1 VWRPEVTLDSLTINA
16 VEAEGSIAGSA
27 SDKVVLHTS
36 AIPQSS
42 MQVKSDTKA
51 QPLRLL
57 ILGGGAVVSEFYLPA
72 LARLDWMAGITVSDT
87 SSAALAQVSKRAPW
101 VSTVIGNY
109 SEILSDIGLRSTYDA
124 VVVALPNNLHAPAVL
139 AALEAGFPVLCEK
152 PLALTAEDCRLL
164 SNAATKKKLP
174 LVVGMVRRLTPA
186 AQAACSALNAHLIGA
201 LEEVVVDHGGPY
213 SWTSDSG
220 AFFKRENGGILADL
234 GVHHLDWLAEILG
247 PLAPVSYMDDARGG
261 VEASCNYELR
271 NEQGVRVT
279 LRLSHRHQRSNKII
293 FNGTNG
299 KLILDKDNFASC
311 ILQGIPDGVISEL
324 TPEKAFV
331 DQSWPRDF
339 ISCFA
344 QQFNDFAATVQRA
357 SAPAVTADQAVATMT
372 LIEHAYN
379 SRPTSRPLADDGR
392 PILAQGRVVVS
403 GGTGF
408 IGTALIERLAE
419 IGFDD
424 LIVPVRGY
432 RTTASVARFPVMLP
446 RVDLSNRSEVREMV
460 RGARWVFHLAY
471 GQHDADAKRITV
483 DGTRMVVEEAA
494 AAGAEAIVVLS
505 TMYVFGHPR
514 TDALVDESWP
524 YDPAGGIYGKTKM
537 MMERWCLQHARDL
550 GRTRL
555 VVLNPS
561 CVFGPEGKT
570 YTRLPEE
577 LARKGQFAWVDEGRG
592 TANYVY
598 IDNLI
603 DAMLLIA
610 AHSDAHGQ
618 RFIVNDDSCSWR
630 EFLAPLLSRP
640 ADEFASYTPT
650 ELAGFGKQ
658 NRATVRQVAKS
669 LSGDAKLREWV
680 KDRAWFAPFQERVRH
695 YLQRKS
701 QHPSAG
707 EPTEA
712 DSVPPDWLVD
722 LFGPT
727 VTRFSSAKLRGLG
740 WQSKVELTEAHSRT
754 LTWLREMGFRGA

>member
-1 VWRPEVTLDSLTINA
+1 MTLDSLTVDA
-16 VEAEGSIAGSA
+16 VEAESSLASLA
-27 SDKVVLHTS
+27 SDRVVLHTS

-42 MQVKSDTKA
+42 MQVKSDAKA

-72 LARLDWMAGITVSDT
+72 LDRLDWKAGITVTDT
-87 SSAALAQVSKRAPW
+87 SFAALAELTKRTPW
-101 VSTVIGNY
+101 VRTITGNY
-109 SEILSDIGLRSTYDA
+109 SEILSNPGLRATHDA
-124 VVVALPNNLHAPAVL
+124 VVVALPNNLHVPAVL

-152 PLALTAEDCRLL
+152 PLALTAKDCRLL
-164 SNAATKKKLP
+164 SHAATKKNLP

-186 AQAACSALNAHLIGA
+186 AQAACSALNANLIGD
-201 LEEVVVDHGGPY
+201 LKEVVVDHGGPY
-213 SWTSDSG
+213 SWISDSG

-234 GVHHLDWLAEILG
+234 GVHYLDWLSEILG
-247 PLAPVSYMDDARGG
+247 PLTPVSYMDDARGG

-271 NEQGVRVT
+271 NEQSVHVT

-293 FNGTNG
+293 FKGTRG
-299 KLILDKDNFASC
+299 ELILDKENFASC
-311 ILQGIPDGVISEL
+311 ILQGIAGGVISEL
-324 TPEKAFV
+324 TPEKPFV
-331 DQSWPRDF
+331 EQSWPRDF

-344 QQFNDFAATVQRA
+344 QQFNDFATTIQKHSVPR
-357 SAPAVTADQAVATMT
+357 VTADQAASTMN
-372 LIEHAYN
+372 LIEHAYD
-379 SRPTSRPLADDGR
+379 SRVIHMPDRDAGR
-392 PILAQGRVVVS
+392 PRLPRDRAVVS
-403 GGTGF
+403 GGSGF
-408 IGTALIERLAE
+408 IGTALIERLAK

-432 RTTASVARFPVMLP
+432 RTTASVARFPVLLP
-446 RVDLSNRSEVREMV
+446 RVDLGNRSEVREMV
-460 RGARWVFHLAY
+460 KGARWVFHLAY
-471 GQHDADAKRITV
+471 GQNDADAKRITV

-524 YDPAGGIYGKTKM
+524 YNPAGGSYGKTKM
-537 MMERWCLQHARDL
+537 SMERWCLEHASDW
-550 GRTRL
+550 GGTRL

-592 TANYVY
+592 TANYIY

-603 DAMLLIA
+603 DAMLLTA

-618 RFIVNDDSCSWR
+618 RFIVNDGSCSWR

-640 ADEFASYTPT
+640 ADEFASYTPA
-650 ELAGFGKQ
+650 EFAAFGKQ
-658 NRATVRQVAKS
+658 NRATVREVAKS
-669 LSGDAKLREWV
+669 LLGDAKLREWI
-680 KDRAWFAPFQERVRH
+680 KERAWFAPFRESARH
-695 YLQRKS
+695 YLQQKS
-701 QHPSAG
+701 QPQSAS
-707 EPTEA
+707 EPFPVV
-712 DSVPPDWLVD
+712 DSVPPDWLAD

-740 WQSKVELTEAHSRT
+740 WQSKVGLTEAHART
-754 LTWLREMGFRGA
+754 VTWLREMGFRGA